1 MGIQRKSAVRAACCL
16 VAALALVACGGGD
29 DEPAQEESDDIEVN
43 VDVSEL
49 DEEKLE
55 RSVKQL
61 ADSFTGGED
70 AVEVVDHKAL
80 KDILP
85 TKVAGMTRTSA
96 SAERKGAMGFNVAQ
110 ASAEYRAEDGDGL
123 LSLSID
129 DIGGAGALAQLGLDM
144 IEFEEDTETE
154 SGFKRT
160 GEYKG
165 YRSIEQMQSMGG
177 RSLSEMTVF
186 VGERFIVRID
196 AQDVPFERV
205 REVADGIDLDALA
218 EMATAADAG

>member
-1 MGIQRKSAVRAACCL
+1 MGIRKESAVRAACCL

-29 DEPAQEESDDIEVN
+29 DEPAQDESDDIEVN
-43 VDVSEL
+43 VNVSEVT
-49 DEEKLE
+49 EEKLE

-85 TKVAGMTRTSA
+85 KEVAGMTRTSA

-110 ASAEYRAEDGDGL
+110 ASAEYRAEKGEGL

-129 DIGGAGALAQLGLDM
+129 DIGGVGALAQLGLDM

-154 SGFKRT
+154 NGFKRT
-160 GEYKG
+160 GKFKG
-165 YRSIEQMQSMGG
+165 YRSIEQMQSMGD

-196 AQDVPFERV
+196 AQDMPFERV

>member
-1 MGIQRKSAVRAACCL
+1 MGMHKKSAARAACCL
-16 VAALALVACGGGD
+16 IAALALTACGGGD
-29 DEPAQEESDDIEVN
+29 DEPAQEESTSVDVN
-43 VDVSEL
+43 VDVSEVS
-49 DEEKLE
+49 EEKLE

-61 ADSFTGGED
+61 ADTFTGGED
-70 AVEVVDHKAL
+70 AVEVVDHRAL

-85 TKVAGMTRTSA
+85 KEITGMTRTSA

-110 ASAEYRAEDGDGL
+110 ASEEYRAEEGEGL

-129 DIGGAGALAQLGLDM
+129 DIGGVGALAQLGLDM

-154 SGFKRT
+154 NGFKRT
-160 GEYKG
+160 GEFKG

-218 EMATAADAG
+218 EMATSADAG

>member
-1 MGIQRKSAVRAACCL
+1 MGIQQESAVRAACCL
-16 VAALALVACGGGD
+16 IAALALVACGGGD
-29 DEPAQEESDDIEVN
+29 DEPAQEQEESVSVD
-43 VDVSEL
+43 VDVSKST
-49 DEEKLE
+49 EEKLE

-85 TKVAGMTRTSA
+85 KEVAGMTRTSA
-96 SAERKGAMGFNVAQ
+96 SAERRGAMGFNVSQ
-110 ASAEYRAEDGDGL
+110 ASAEYRTDEGDGM

-144 IEFEEDTETE
+144 LEYEENTETE
-154 SGFKRT
+154 NGFKRS
-160 GEYKG
+160 GQYKG
-165 YRSIEQMQSMGG
+165 YRSIEQMQTMGG

-196 AQDVPFERV
+196 AQDVPFEQV
-205 REVADGIDLDALA
+205 REVADDIDLDALA
-218 EMATAADAG
+218 EMATAADAS

>member
-16 VAALALVACGGGD
+16 VAALALTACGGGD
-29 DEPAQEESDDIEVN
+29 DEPAPDESEDMEVN
-43 VDVSEL
+43 VNVSEVT
-49 DEEKLE
+49 EEKLE
-55 RSVKQL
+55 RSVRQL
-61 ADSFTGGED
+61 ADTFTGGED

-85 TKVAGMTRTSA
+85 KEVAGMTRTSA
-96 SAERKGAMGFNVAQ
+96 SAERKGAMGFKVSQ
-110 ASAEYRAEDGDGL
+110 ASAEYRAEEGEGL

-129 DIGGAGALAQLGLDM
+129 DIGGVGALAQLGLDM

-154 SGFKRT
+154 NGFKRT
-160 GEYKG
+160 GDFKG